1 MSLNELRDAWRANDW
16 GDAAMD
22 TKKAAPRAPHPP
34 HRSSRKR
41 WDMILNGLPEDVL
54 CRTLGLLLFESS
66 DAPTDEDGVKA
77 PPPPLLPQSPA
88 AAALGLPEHADLAK
102 LRERAAVASRLAVVS
117 KPWQRLMKAT
127 GAFASLVLR
136 HDRLVDTFD
145 TRVT

>member
-34 HRSSRKR
+34 PHRRSRKK
-41 WDMILNGLPEDVL
+41 WDLILNALPEDVL

-66 DAPTDEDGVKA
+66 DAPTDEDGVNA

-117 KPWQRLMKAT
+117 KP
-127 GAFASLVLR
+127 
-136 HDRLVDTFD
+136 
-145 TRVT
+145 